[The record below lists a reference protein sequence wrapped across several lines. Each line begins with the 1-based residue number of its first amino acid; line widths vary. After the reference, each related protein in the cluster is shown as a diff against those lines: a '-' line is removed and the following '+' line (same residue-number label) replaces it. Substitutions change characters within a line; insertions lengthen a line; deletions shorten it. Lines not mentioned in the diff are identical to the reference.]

1 MAERQGAV
9 AGVDMTKI
17 DGCRACGSAAL
28 APVLSL
34 GETPLANALR
44 TAEQLAA
51 PEPRFPL
58 ELVRCTECTLVQIT
72 ETVPPE
78 VLFSDYVY
86 FSSYSEGMVAHAREL
101 AGRLTT
107 ERGLGAGDL
116 VVEIASNDGY
126 LLQFYQQA
134 GVPVLGIEPAANVAE
149 VARTQRNI
157 PTRTEFFGEACAER
171 LAAEGVRASVIHA
184 NNVLAHVADLDG
196 FVRGLRRLVADRG
209 VVCIEVPHVADFLEK
224 TEFDTVYHEHLCYFS
239 LTSLVAL
246 FARHDL
252 CIVDVEKLALHGGSL
267 LVSAVPAAAAR
278 GEVRAVAA
286 RGEVRAVAEML
297 AAEAAMGIGDA
308 ALYDGFAA
316 RVVQL
321 RASLRELL
329 TGLRAQGQ
337 RIAAYGAA
345 AKGATLLNYCGI
357 GPDLLDFVVDRSPH
371 KQGKYLP
378 GVAVPIRAPEALE
391 QAMPDFTLLLSW
403 NFADEIMRQQAGYL
417 ARGGRFIV
425 PVPEPR
431 VL

>member
-1 MAERQGAV
+1 MSR
-9 AGVDMTKI
+9 I
-17 DGCRACGSAAL
+17 DGCRACGH
-28 APVLSL
+28 APLVPILSL
-34 GETPLANALR
+34 GETPLANSLR
-44 TAEQLAA
+44 TAEQLAE

-58 ELVRCTECTLVQIT
+58 ELVRCPACTLVQIT

-78 VLFSDYVY
+78 QLFSNYVY
-86 FSSYSEGMVAHAREL
+86 FSSYSEGMVNHAREL
-101 AGRLTT
+101 AERLIAQ
-107 ERGLGAGDL
+107 RGLGDGDL

-126 LLQFYQQA
+126 LLQFYAQA

-149 VARTQRNI
+149 VARTRNI

-184 NNVLAHVADLDG
+184 NNVLAHVADLNG
-196 FVRGLRRLVADRG
+196 FVRGLRRLVADGG
-209 VVCIEVPHVADFLEK
+209 VVCIEVPHVADFLDK

-246 FARHDL
+246 FGRHDL

-278 GEVRAVAA
+278 TEAT
-286 RGEVRAVAEML
+286 AVAEML
-297 AAEAAMGIGDA
+297 AAEAAMGMKDA

-321 RASLRELL
+321 RTSLRELL
-329 TGLRAQGQ
+329 GGLRAQGQ

-357 GPDLLDFVVDRSPH
+357 GPELIDFVVDRSPH

-378 GVAVPIRAPEALE
+378 GVALPIRPPDELE

-403 NFADEIMRQQAGYL
+403 NFADEIMRQQAGYR